1 MVWEN
6 VLGSVVV
13 VSLVSLAGVFTLSLN
28 QKRLKSILTYL
39 VAFAAGALLGDAF
52 IHLLP
57 EVVEEMGFGLEVS
70 LSVMAGIL
78 TLFIVEKVIHWRHC
92 HIPEEAHMHHAH
104 PFAIVNLFGDAVH
117 NFIDGM
123 VIAAAY
129 LVSFPVG
136 LATTV
141 AVILHE
147 IPQEIGDF
155 GILVH
160 GGFTVSRALLFN
172 LLTAVTAIIGAGIV
186 LYFGSAFQDSVTWL
200 VPFAAGNFIYIAAA
214 DLIPELHKEVK
225 WNKSVLQLLAVLAG
239 IGAMVLLLGLE

>member
-1 MVWEN
+1 MLWEN
-6 VLGSVVV
+6 VLGSVLV
-13 VSLVSLAGVFTLSLN
+13 VSLVSLVGVFTLSFN
-28 QKRLKSILTYL
+28 QKRLRSILSYL

-57 EVVEEMGFGLEVS
+57 EAIEQNGFAIETS
-70 LSVMAGIL
+70 LSIIAGIL
-78 TLFIVEKVIHWRHC
+78 VLFIVEKVIHWRHC

-136 LATTV
+136 LATTF
-141 AVILHE
+141 AVLMHE

-155 GILVH
+155 GILIH

-172 LLTAVTAIIGAGIV
+172 LLTALTSVAGALVV
-186 LYFGSAFQDSVTWL
+186 LYLGLEFKESITWL
-200 VPFAAGNFIYIAAA
+200 IPFAAGNFIYIAAA

-239 IGAMVLLLGLE
+239 IGVMILLLGLE

>member
-6 VLGSVVV
+6 VLSSVVV
-13 VSLVSLAGVFTLSLN
+13 VSLLSLVGVVTLSFN
-28 QKRLKSILTYL
+28 QKKLKSILSYL
-39 VAFAAGALLGDAF
+39 VAFAAGALLGDAL

-57 EVVEEMGFGLEVS
+57 EVVEEMGFGLEIS

-78 TLFIVEKVIHWRHC
+78 VLFIVEKIIHWRHC
-92 HIPEEAHMHHAH
+92 HIPEEAHVHKAH
-104 PFAIVNLFGDAVH
+104 PFAIINLFGDAVH
-117 NFIDGM
+117 NFLDGM

-129 LVSFPVG
+129 LVSFEVG

-155 GILVH
+155 GVLLH

-172 LLTAVTAIIGAGIV
+172 LVTAATSILGAGIV
-186 LYFGSAFQDSVTWL
+186 LYLGSEFQASMTWL

-239 IGAMVLLLGLE
+239 IGAMILLLGLE